1 MNNKQKLLNN
11 LREADDT
18 ISELDV
24 KLKNEK
30 EKNRM
35 LLDQNNK
42 IIVENASI
50 KKYVNEYEEK
60 IFNLTNDYERNIKHI
75 NEQITKHKTELTHYQ
90 NHIKELE
97 NELNYKNSHIS
108 KLEKEH
114 VNLDKTSKKY
124 LDLSNKLK
132 EENKILDNELLN
144 KKIDI
149 NKFYNDISLLENE
162 LEKYKI
168 LYEERNNTII
178 LSMDNNTTNCGGKSL
193 HDDRYMIFS
202 EKETPDNKCCCM
214 IN

>member
-1 MNNKQKLLNN
+1 MNKQKLLNN

-30 EKNRM
+30 EKNKM
-35 LLDQNNK
+35 LLEQNNK

-50 KKYVNEYEEK
+50 KKYINDYEERIYKIGNEYE
-60 IFNLTNDYERNIKHI
+60 INLRNI
-75 NEQITKHKTELTHYQ
+75 NEQIAKCKKELTYYE
-90 NHIKELE
+90 NNVKELE
-97 NELNYKNSHIS
+97 NELDYKNNYIS
-108 KLEKEH
+108 KLEKENI
-114 VNLDKTSKKY
+114 NLDKTAKKY
-124 LDLSNKLK
+124 LEVSNKLK

-168 LYEERNNTII
+168 LYEERNNTVI
-178 LSMDNNTTNCGGKSL
+178 LTMDSNSKCL
-193 HDDRYMIFS
+193 HDDRYMILNSNS
-202 EKETPDNKCCCM
+202 ENDKCCCI

>member
-50 KKYVNEYEEK
+50 KKYVNDYEEK
-60 IFNLTNDYERNIKHI
+60 IFNLTNEYERNIKHI
-75 NEQITKHKTELTHYQ
+75 NEQITKHKIELTHYQ
-90 NHIKELE
+90 NHVKELE
-97 NELNYKNSHIS
+97 NELNYKNIHIS

-132 EENKILDNELLN
+132 EENKLLDTELLN

-168 LYEERNNTII
+168 LYEERNNKII
-178 LSMDNNTTNCGGKSL
+178 LTMDSNSSGRSL
-193 HDDRYMIFS
+193 DEDRYMIFS
-202 EKETPDNKCCCM
+202 EKEKVDKCCCI

>member
-50 KKYVNEYEEK
+50 KKYVNDYEEK
-60 IFNLTNDYERNIKHI
+60 IFNLTNEYERNITHI
-75 NEQITKHKTELTHYQ
+75 NEQMTKHKIELTHYQ
-90 NHIKELE
+90 NCIKELE
-97 NELNYKNSHIS
+97 NELNYKNTNIS
-108 KLEKEH
+108 KLEKEN
-114 VNLDKTSKKY
+114 VILDKTSKKY

-132 EENKILDNELLN
+132 EENKLLDTELLN

-168 LYEERNNTII
+168 LYEERNNKII
-178 LSMDNNTTNCGGKSL
+178 LTMDSNSSGRSL
-193 HDDRYMIFS
+193 DEDRYMIFS
-202 EKETPDNKCCCM
+202 EKEKVDKCCCV